1 MALTEQKRE
10 NFGSKLG
17 FVLAAA
23 GSAVGL
29 GNIWAFPYVV
39 GSNGGAAFIIVYLLC
54 VSIIGL
60 PVLLAEVLI
69 GRTSQRNP
77 VGAFKSLSNSK
88 FWHSVGGM
96 GIVAGFVILSFYA
109 VVAGWSFGYIFEAL
123 SGHFI
128 HFVQPQEAVDHFNSL
143 TGSPF
148 WIVGMLALFMLLTMI
163 IVVFGVQKGI
173 EKGSKIMMP
182 LLFIL
187 LIGVMIRGITL
198 EGSSAGIEFL
208 FNPDWSKISGTTVII
223 ALGQAFFTLSLGMGA
238 MLTYGSYMS
247 KKDNVVTSAA
257 EIVVIDTSIALI
269 AGIAI
274 FTSVFAIGLDP
285 SEGVGLIFHTLPIV
299 FSKMTGGYLFSIIFF
314 ILLFIAALTSAISLL
329 EVVTSYFVDEKKWD
343 RKKAVFIL
351 GFIAFLLGIPSAL
364 SFNLMADFKIFGMNV
379 FDLAFY
385 ITFNIMLPLGGF
397 LISIFVAWIWGLDK
411 AVIEL
416 KKGAEK
422 LFESSMWQISLWKLF
437 LKYFAPIS
445 IFIVLLN
452 SLGLLDI
459 ILNLFK

>member
-1 MALTEQKRE
+1 MIQSNQPRE

-23 GSAVGL
+23 GSAIGL

-39 GSNGGAAFIIVYLLC
+39 GSNGGAAFIFIYLLC
-54 VSIIGL
+54 VAIIGL

-69 GRTSQRNP
+69 GRTAQRNP
-77 VGAFKSLSNSK
+77 VGTFKALSNSK

-96 GIVAGFVILSFYA
+96 GIIAGFIILSFYA
-109 VVAGWSFGYIFEAL
+109 VVAGWSFGYIFEAI
-123 SGHFI
+123 SGVFFEFENPNSAISHF
-128 HFVQPQEAVDHFNSL
+128 DSL
-143 TGSPF
+143 TGSPL
-148 WIVGMLALFMLLTMI
+148 WIVGMLILFMILNMS
-163 IVVFGVQKGI
+163 IVAFGVQKGI

-182 LLFIL
+182 LLLVL
-187 LIGVMIRGITL
+187 LLGVMIRGITL
-198 EGSSAGIEFL
+198 EGSSEGLSFL
-208 FNPDWSKISGTTVII
+208 FNPDWSKISATTVIV

-247 KKDNVVTSAA
+247 KKENTVTSSVQ
-257 EIVVIDTSIALI
+257 IVILDTSIALI
-269 AGIAI
+269 AGVAI
-274 FTSVFAIGLDP
+274 FSAVFAIGLNP

-299 FSKMTGGYLFSIIFF
+299 FSKMTGGYIFSVIFF

-351 GFIAFLLGIPSAL
+351 GTIAIILGIPSAL
-364 SFNLMADFKIFGMNV
+364 SFNLLADFKIFGMNI
-379 FDLAFY
+379 FDFAFY

-397 LISIFVAWIWGLDK
+397 LIAIFVAWIWGFDK
-411 AVIEL
+411 ALKEL
-416 KKGAEK
+416 KMGAES
-422 LFESSMWQISLWKLF
+422 LFEKSYWQISLWKIF
-437 LKYFAPIS
+437 LKFFAPVM

-452 SLGLLDI
+452 SLGLLDFI
-459 ILNLFK
+459 TNLF